1 MGTKVSI
8 VLGILLIG
16 SGLYINHLLDEI
28 AQLKANAIVL
38 QNELS
43 EQNKDIENLIAQA
56 QEAQVKMQNLQTVNA
71 ESQREINK
79 LRNTFAK
86 HDLDELAIAKPGLIE
101 SRINKATKRVKEDL
115 INITTPKDEED
126 NTD

>member
-43 EQNKDIENLIAQA
+43 AQNKDIENLIAQA
-56 QEAQVKMQNLQTVNA
+56 QEAQVKMQNLQSANA

>member
-43 EQNKDIENLIAQA
+43 AQNKDIENLIAQA
-56 QEAQVKMQNLQTVNA
+56 QEAQVKMQNLQSVNA